1 MSVNCMHT
9 ATVKGHLS
17 RSSFRPTVAS
27 LKPRY
32 PWFTGGSVELGIT
45 SQDVSKSEP
54 TNLDHAKCALYN
66 LIAL

>member
-1 MSVNCMHT
+1 MSVNCMHP

-27 LKPRY
+27 LKPKY
-32 PWFTGGSVELGIT
+32 PWFAGGSVELGIT
-45 SQDVSKSEP
+45 SQDVTKWES
-54 TNLDHAKCALYN
+54 TNLDPAKCALYN